1 MVLPQAAPAA
11 NTRQR
16 TALGDISN
24 RGYSQLKDG
33 KGAKVR
39 GARSDGAPALDALPR
54 AVLRKYLLESSAFPL
69 KYVN

>member
-39 GARSDGAPALDALPR
+39 GARSVDGGTVRPRSMRYPAPYS
-54 AVLRKYLLESSAFPL
+54 VNLLESSAFPL
-69 KYVN
+69 K